1 MIVKIQPVIII
12 NIVNVTGTIFGDMRQ
27 KYMTT
32 ATYKG
37 SVVATKNILSKNISM
52 NRKLLIELKRMKDL
66 QHDHL
71 VR

>member
-1 MIVKIQPVIII
+1 MKTQPVIII

>member
-1 MIVKIQPVIII
+1 MIVKIQPVVII